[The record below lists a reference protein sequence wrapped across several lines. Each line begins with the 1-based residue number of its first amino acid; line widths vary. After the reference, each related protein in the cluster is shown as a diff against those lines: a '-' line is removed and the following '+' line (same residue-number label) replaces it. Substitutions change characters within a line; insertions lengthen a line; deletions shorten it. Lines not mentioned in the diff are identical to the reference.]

1 MKKLGIV
8 LVIAALSFGC
18 TVHQRGFTFIST
30 KNVELSRVD
39 MVKTQVVRDRKGS
52 DSRFWIL
59 FIPFA
64 GNPTLENAVNGCLK
78 DGDGD
83 FIISPEVSST
93 GWSILLFSYG
103 SWHVKG
109 DVGNSLSTSL
119 PEQRQPATVD

>member
-18 TVHQRGFTFIST
+18 SVHQKGFTFIST

-39 MVKTQVVRDRKGS
+39 MAKTQVVRGQKGS
-52 DSRFWIL
+52 DSRLWIL

-64 GNPTLENAVNGCLK
+64 GSPTLEKAVNKCLE

-83 FIISPEVSST
+83 FIISPEIRST

-119 PEQRQPATVD
+119 PEQR

>member
-18 TVHQRGFTFIST
+18 SVHQKGFTFIST

-39 MVKTQVVRDRKGS
+39 MAKTQVVRDRTGS

-59 FIPFA
+59 CIPFA
-64 GNPTLENAVNGCLK
+64 GNPTLENAVNECLE

-83 FIISPEVSST
+83 FIISPEISST
-93 GWSILLFSYG
+93 GWSIFLFSYG

-109 DVGNSLSTSL
+109 DVGNSLSNKS
-119 PEQRQPATVD
+119 PEQIQPTTVD

>member
-1 MKKLGIV
+1 MKKLGII

-18 TVHQRGFTFIST
+18 TVYQRGFTFIST

-59 FIPFA
+59 CIPFA
-64 GNPTLENAVNGCLK
+64 GNPTLENAVNECLE

-83 FIISPEVSST
+83 FIISPVVRST
-93 GWSILLFSYG
+93 GWSLLLFSYG

-119 PEQRQPATVD
+119 PEQRQPTTFD

>member
-8 LVIAALSFGC
+8 LVIAALGFGC

-39 MVKTQVVRDRKGS
+39 MVKTQVVRDQKGS
-52 DSRFWIL
+52 DSRF
-59 FIPFA
+59 
-64 GNPTLENAVNGCLK
+64 
-78 DGDGD
+78 
-83 FIISPEVSST
+83 EVSST

-119 PEQRQPATVD
+119 PEQRQPTTVD